1 MSISLINRLN
11 IRIILFLCLTLNVT
25 SVIAQSKD
33 LIKRANKGEAE
44 AQFRLGKIYYDSKDY
59 TQALH
64 WFTKSAEQGNYNGLS
79 AMGTLYRNGHGV
91 TQDFNKAIV
100 FFIKAYNKGN
110 EKVASSLAHCYLRIR
125 EFKQSK
131 YWAIKAAE
139 QGNIYQ
145 IIWVANSYS
154 LGTTGFEKDSVQA
167 AYWTLKAAEKGD
179 IGSQDRIADYY
190 KIGYGLDKDI
200 SKALYWYQKAAD
212 QGNVHAQ
219 ERLFELRSQIATI
232 DWLLAQDTVTEP
244 SREISVG
251 IKSNSQISN
260 AEIIVNGQT
269 FRGIN
274 AVQNDGYD
282 MKLNKNVN
290 LQPGQNIVKVNVT
303 NTAGTTTLEKYITYN
318 APQPQPQPNPVPV
331 ITPDIKDDYGKRLA
345 LIIGNSNYAAGQMLK
360 NPTND
365 ATDIANKLESLG
377 FDVMLAV
384 NATHE
389 QMDMKIEEF
398 GTKAHQYD
406 VALFY
411 YAGHGIQ
418 SKGTNYLLP
427 VDAQLQ
433 SEEQLRYRCTPTNYV
448 LDKLDASGCKMKIV
462 ILDACRNNPF
472 ERSWHRGAN
481 SRGLSIMN
489 APRGTLIAY
498 ATAPGDV
505 ANDGEGRNSPYTE
518 AILTMLNKPGVK
530 LLDFFQGVTEQV
542 IEATNTMQYP
552 WTSQS
557 ITGTFYFNK
566 NKQ

>member
-139 QGNIYQ
+139 QGNIDQ

-244 SREISVG
+244 SCEISVG

-282 MKLNKNVN
+282 MKLNKSVN

-318 APQPQPQPNPVPV
+318 APQPQPNPVPV

-518 AILTMLNKPGVK
+518 AILTMLDKPGVK

-542 IEATNTMQYP
+542 IETTNTMQYP

>member
-139 QGNIYQ
+139 QGNIDQ

-244 SREISVG
+244 SCEISVG

-282 MKLNKNVN
+282 MKLNKSVN

-318 APQPQPQPNPVPV
+318 APQPQPNPVPV

>member
-139 QGNIYQ
+139 QGNIDQ

-244 SREISVG
+244 SCEISVG

-282 MKLNKNVN
+282 MKLNKSVN

>member
-139 QGNIYQ
+139 QGNIDQ

-244 SREISVG
+244 SCEISVG

>member
-139 QGNIYQ
+139 QGNIDQ

-244 SREISVG
+244 SCEISVG

-282 MKLNKNVN
+282 MKLNKSVN

-318 APQPQPQPNPVPV
+318 APQPQPNPVPV

-365 ATDIANKLESLG
+365 AIDIANKLESLG

-542 IEATNTMQYP
+542 IETTNTMQYP

>member
-139 QGNIYQ
+139 QGNIDQ

-244 SREISVG
+244 SCEISVG

-365 ATDIANKLESLG
+365 AIDIANKLESLG

>member
-139 QGNIYQ
+139 QGNIDQ

-244 SREISVG
+244 SCEISVG

-282 MKLNKNVN
+282 MKLNKSVN

-318 APQPQPQPNPVPV
+318 APQPQPNPVPV

-365 ATDIANKLESLG
+365 AIDIANKLESLG

-518 AILTMLNKPGVK
+518 AILTMLDKPGVK

-542 IEATNTMQYP
+542 IETTNTMQYP